1 MFEPLAAPDSFPQSA
16 ARRHGACLRDRRE
29 SSKHP
34 TPYVSNPGRRDPS
47 LQESHPPRCPPVP
60 LGGSGAGRSA
70 AEVRAGTRVFKIPTP
85 LPMRIFAR
93 GV

>member
-34 TPYVSNPGRRDPS
+34 TPYVSNPGRRNPS
-47 LQESHPPRCPPVP
+47 LQDSHPPTYENFCAWGLDQSLNP
-60 LGGSGAGRSA
+60 
-70 AEVRAGTRVFKIPTP
+70 TRKSN
-85 LPMRIFAR
+85 LL
-93 GV
+93 

>member
-34 TPYVSNPGRRDPS
+34 TPYVFNPLINITSSMFPTCSS
-47 LQESHPPRCPPVP
+47 LEEGSTP
-60 LGGSGAGRSA
+60 LGA
-70 AEVRAGTRVFKIPTP
+70 PPP
-85 LPMRIFAR
+85 LWGGGLKP
-93 GV
+93 